1 MSDATSR
8 KDAPAGG
15 TTLRTAALSGRK
27 PTRFRYAP
35 DPAARAAL
43 SRALGLSDLPALSLT
58 GEIRPVGKGDF
69 RLEAR
74 LSARAVQPCSITLA
88 PVPAAVDEDIL
99 RIYLADYAA
108 PEAEE
113 AEIRADD
120 DSEPL
125 PETIDLADL
134 AGEALMLALPLYP
147 RAPGAGLGSMVF
159 APPGAEPLTD
169 EALKPFAGLSGLAGA
184 LKKTPPGTV
193 DEG

>member
-1 MSDATSR
+1 MSDAPSR
-8 KDAPAGG
+8 KDAPRGG
-15 TTLRTAALSGRK
+15 TILRTAALSGRK

-35 DPAARAAL
+35 DQTARAAL
-43 SRALGLSDLPALSLT
+43 ARVLGLLDLPALTLT

-74 LSARAVQPCSITLA
+74 LNARAVQPCSITLA
-88 PVPAAVDEDIL
+88 PVPAVVDEDIL
-99 RIYLADYAA
+99 RVYLADYAA

-113 AEIRADD
+113 AEIPADD

-125 PETIDLADL
+125 PETIDLTDL

-147 RAPGAGLGSMVF
+147 RAPGAGLGAMVF

-169 EALKPFAGLSGLAGA
+169 AALKPFAGLSGLAGA
-184 LKKTPPGTV
+184 LKKAPPGSL